1 MRQLKP
7 PIYNPDRE
15 NETPVPRCDMHPM
28 AFDTPVTSKNRI
40 DSVNGSKK
48 SSHQHAKIDRFT
60 RKQPCHGTTHHQN
73 KQKFPVNRR
82 LLWKCYH
89 NNKPKAK
96 KVLAGAAA
104 QNFVETD
111 VEMDSSL
118 ENNYT
123 TPENV
128 NNIVTKKEPHFS
140 SLEND
145 DIGTMDSFF
154 EDWQS
159 DGDVSWLGE
168 MPPPK
173 VDKYALQL
181 KIADQLSGNIPFA
194 LNVSPNI
201 MPLCLNYFLYF
212 IC

>member
-48 SSHQHAKIDRFT
+48 CSHQHAKIDRFT

-96 KVLAGAAA
+96 KVLAGAGA

-128 NNIVTKKEPHFS
+128 NNIVTKKNLFFPHWKMMTLEQWTHS
-140 SLEND
+140 SR
-145 DIGTMDSFF
+145 IGNRMVMFPG
-154 EDWQS
+154 W
-159 DGDVSWLGE
+159 VKC
-168 MPPPK
+168 P
-173 VDKYALQL
+173 LQ
-181 KIADQLSGNIPFA
+181 KSTNMRY
-194 LNVSPNI
+194 N
-201 MPLCLNYFLYF
+201 
-212 IC
+212 